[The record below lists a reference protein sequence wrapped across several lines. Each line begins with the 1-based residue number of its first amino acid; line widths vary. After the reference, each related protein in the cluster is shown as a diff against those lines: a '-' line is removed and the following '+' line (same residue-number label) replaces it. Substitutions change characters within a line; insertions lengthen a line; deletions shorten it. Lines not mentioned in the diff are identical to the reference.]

1 MNIKNLFRKQPELKI
16 ELVKEG
22 DPEYEELCKEHD
34 LYIVYEKPSYLIM
47 RIDNFNDT
55 QIRNCISSLYNFA
68 RNNSDCVCMI
78 NECVNCIDKDNIDF
92 RILKTHYNA
101 YKTNVLI
108 KDIEYIGIDYY
119 PNFDYLLIKCT
130 PTKEIYNKNIKD

>member
-22 DPEYEELCKEHD
+22 DEEYEELCKEHD

-47 RIDNFNDT
+47 RIDNFNNT
-55 QIRNCISSLYNFA
+55 QKLNIIKTLWEYA
-68 RNNSDCVCMI
+68 HNNSDSICMI
-78 NECVNCIDKDNIDF
+78 NECVNCYDKDNIDF
-92 RILKTHYNA
+92 NILKTYYNA

-108 KDIEYIGIDYY
+108 KDIEYIGIGYY
-119 PNFDYLLIKCT
+119 PDFDYLLIKCT

>member
-1 MNIKNLFRKQPELKI
+1 MNIKNLFERKTEI
-16 ELVKEG
+16 EFVKEG

-55 QIRNCISSLYNFA
+55 QTLNIMTTLFEFA
-68 RNNSDCVCMI
+68 KTNSDGVCMI
-78 NECVNCIDKDNIDF
+78 SECVNCIDKDNIDF

-119 PNFDYLLIKCT
+119 PNFNYIIIKCT
-130 PTKEIYNKNIKD
+130 PTKEIYNKNIK

>member
-22 DPEYEELCKEHD
+22 DEEYEELCKEHD

-47 RIDNFNDT
+47 RINDFNDT
-55 QIRNCISSLYNFA
+55 QIRNMISSLYNFA
-68 RNNSDCVCMI
+68 RNNSDSICMI
-78 NECVNCIDKDNIDF
+78 NECVNCMDKDNIDF

-119 PNFDYLLIKCT
+119 PNFNYLLIKCT